1 MGRGLRTENIHYNY
15 ELVVDDKRQY
25 FRTARCIAKHLNLS
39 HATIRN
45 KINKPD
51 MFFRKYKGINI
62 QIIKVHVP
70 IYDIRIQQTKIE
82 Y

>member
-1 MGRGLRTENIHYNY
+1 MRTQNLHYNY
-15 ELVVDDKRQY
+15 ELVVDDKHQY
-25 FRTARCIAKHLNLS
+25 FRTARCIATHLGVS

-45 KINKPD
+45 KINNPL
-51 MFFRKYKGINI
+51 MVFRKYKKNNI
-62 QIIKVHVP
+62 EIIRVHVP

>member
-1 MGRGLRTENIHYNY
+1 MRTQNLHYNY
-15 ELVVDDKRQY
+15 ELVVDEKRQY
-25 FRTARCIAKHLNLS
+25 FRTARCIANHLGLS

-45 KINKPD
+45 KINNPL

-62 QIIKVHVP
+62 QIIKVHIP
-70 IYDIRIQQTKIE
+70 IYDIRVEQTKIE

>member
-1 MGRGLRTENIHYNY
+1 MRTQNLHYNY
-15 ELVVDDKRQY
+15 ELVVDDNRKY
-25 FRTARCIAKHLNLS
+25 FRTAKCIANHLQVS

-45 KINKPD
+45 KINNPL
-51 MFFRKYKGINI
+51 MVFRKYKKNNI
-62 QIIKVHVP
+62 EIIKVHVP